1 MATQKKGCGFLITSL
16 VLFLAGGLVATLLG
30 IGAFSTGKKVVD
42 EIGKTGTSF
51 VTPESATYEP
61 KEDSAVTV
69 WLTGD
74 IADVDL
80 DKIAIHVT
88 DTASKTSSVASKP
101 SENSH
106 VGNKHLLGTFEVKEG
121 KSCEVRASGIE
132 DGRHLTI
139 ASISM
144 STALSLFGMGHAD
157 RIQPVVPV
165 RTEGYGPTHTFRPEL
180 LEGHH
185 GVHKSLTGE
194 SRACASQTL
203 CNEHHGGGAGHS
215 QESDTCEL
223 LLPRH
228 QLLLHQ

>member
-1 MATQKKGCGFLITSL
+1 MATQKKGCGFLITSV

-51 VTPESATYEP
+51 VTPESVTYEP

-144 STALSLFGMGHAD
+144 STALSLFGMGLGVIASLA
-157 RIQPVVPV
+157 IFGFLALVFGIIGLVVYF
-165 RTEGYGPTHTFRPEL
+165 G
-180 LEGHH
+180 
-185 GVHKSLTGE
+185 
-194 SRACASQTL
+194 
-203 CNEHHGGGAGHS
+203 S
-215 QESDTCEL
+215 QETPAQDA
-223 LLPRH
+223 PPA
-228 QLLLHQ
+228 

>member
-16 VLFLAGGLVATLLG
+16 ILFLVGGLVATLLG

-51 VTPESATYEP
+51 VSPESVIYKP

-80 DKIAIHVT
+80 DKIVIHVT
-88 DTASKTSSVASKP
+88 DTASKTGSVASKP

-106 VGNKHLLGTFEVKEG
+106 VGNKHLVGTFEVKEG

-144 STALSLFGMGHAD
+144 STALSLFGMG
-157 RIQPVVPV
+157 
-165 RTEGYGPTHTFRPEL
+165 L
-180 LEGHH
+180 
-185 GVHKSLTGE
+185 GVIVSLAVFGFLALVFGIIGLVLYFSSEET
-194 SRACASQTL
+194 SAQ
-203 CNEHHGGGAGHS
+203 
-215 QESDTCEL
+215 DT
-223 LLPRH
+223 PPA
-228 QLLLHQ
+228 